1 MTYAE
6 RIVAEYN
13 RWAEAYNVAVAENRF
28 ADETGFAAF
37 MCNAISGAVAR
48 SSREDVR
55 VYFREHAMITN

>member
-48 SSREDVR
+48 SSREDVKE
-55 VYFREHAMITN
+55 YFALNATRTL